1 MPLRQ
6 FALRI
11 ELFVFFESYI
21 KVKMEFI
28 TEGEMKMNKKDLIEN
43 IALNNPTLTKKSVD
57 EIVNTIFDDM
67 AEALSKG
74 ETVDIFGFGK
84 FEVTERG
91 ERDGINPVT
100 MEKIRIKASKNVKFR
115 PSKSLKDKV
124 N

>member
-1 MPLRQ
+1 
-6 FALRI
+6 
-11 ELFVFFESYI
+11 
-21 KVKMEFI
+21 MEFI

-100 MEKIRIKASKNVKFR
+100 MEKISTVSPLDKASAKR
-115 PSKSLKDKV
+115 
-124 N
+124 

>member
-1 MPLRQ
+1 
-6 FALRI
+6 
-11 ELFVFFESYI
+11 
-21 KVKMEFI
+21 MEFI
-28 TEGEMKMNKKDLIEN
+28 TEGEMKMNKKDLVQN
-43 IALNNPTLTKKSVD
+43 IIMSHPTLTKKSVD
-57 EIVNTIFDDM
+57 EIVNIIFDDM

>member
-1 MPLRQ
+1 MMPLRQ

-100 MEKIRIKASKNVKFR
+100 MEKSESKR
-115 PSKSLKDKV
+115 LKTLNSDLQ
-124 N
+124 NH